1 MMVGF
6 GMFVGTFHGAAC
18 ACQQFRSKNDW
29 INQAVGGAAAGSLVG
44 LRTRSLP
51 TSMLWATIA
60 ASAAA
65 AVEIRWKDDGDGDSE
80 LR

>member
-6 GMFVGTFHGAAC
+6 GLFIGTFHGAAC
-18 ACQQFRSKNDW
+18 ACQKFRSKSDW
-29 INQAVGGAAAGSLVG
+29 VNHAAGGAAAGALVG

-51 TSMLWATIA
+51 ACLLWATMT

-65 AVEIRWKDDGDGDSE
+65 AVQIKWNGDDGDSE

>member
-6 GMFVGTFHGAAC
+6 GVFVGTFHGAAC
-18 ACQQFRSKNDW
+18 ACRQFRSKNDW
-29 INQAVGGAAAGSLVG
+29 INQAAGGAAAGALVG

-51 TSMLWATIA
+51 ACILWATLT

-65 AVEIRWKDDGDGDSE
+65 AVEIRWNGNDDEDSE